1 MAIESRVKETTTT
14 TGTGAYTLAG
24 AVPGY
29 RSFFAAFG
37 NGVPIYYA
45 VEAGAEWERGYG
57 TLTGGTTLNRTEILG
72 SSNGGAPVNWGA
84 GTKDVWCDFPEELA
98 VALHST
104 SFGALVQTALR
115 TFTRRIITAVTPLAV
130 ADGDFI
136 GGNPAV
142 SIASLAA
149 LKTYMGAGAL
159 GYSIFQAADLAALRA
174 VVDLVPVG
182 TVLDFA
188 GGSLPSGFL
197 WCAGQNVS
205 RTTYSALFT
214 AIGTTHGAGDGST
227 TFGVPDLR
235 GRVGVGRDD
244 MGGSAANRVTNAGS
258 GITGTTLGASG
269 GAQNFTPSISKMAL
283 HGHPFVMGE
292 TNLGSPN
299 GAPARAT
306 TGITSHGPHTGA
318 ASTTAGQQIGGEGG
332 GAAQETMPPALI
344 LNKIIYAGV

>member
-1 MAIESRVKETTTT
+1 MALKSRVKETTAT

-24 AVPGY
+24 AATGH

-37 NGVPIYYA
+37 NGVPIYYL

-57 TLTGGTTLNRTEILG
+57 TLTGGTTLNRDTILA
-72 SSNGGAPVNWGA
+72 SSNGGAAVNWGA
-84 GTKDVWCDFPEELA
+84 GTKDLWCDFPEELA
-98 VALHST
+98 AALHST

-115 TFTRRIITAVTPLAV
+115 SFARRSITAVTPIAV

-159 GYSIFQAADLAALRA
+159 GYQIFQAADMAALRA
-174 VVDLVPVG
+174 VVELVPIG

-188 GGSLPSGFL
+188 GATLPSGYL

-205 RTTYSALFT
+205 RTTYASLFA
-214 AIGTTHGAGDGST
+214 AIGTTHGPGDGST

-235 GRVGVGRDD
+235 GRATFGKDD
-244 MGGSAANRVTNAGS
+244 MGGSAANRVTNAVS
-258 GITGTTLGASG
+258 GIDGVTLGDAG
-269 GAQNFTPSISKMAL
+269 GLQAFTPTTAKMASHA
-283 HGHPFVMGE
+283 HGQWNSVGNHADYVSGQTSAG
-292 TNLGSPN
+292 TNATGGS
-299 GAPARAT
+299 
-306 TGITSHGPHTGA
+306 TGSTGD
-318 ASTTAGQQIGGEGG
+318 GND
-332 GAAQETMPPALI
+332 QEIMPPAMI
-344 LNKIIYAGV
+344 LNKIIYAGA